1 MSTKTVDSIT
11 PGQCKAARALLEL
24 TQSELA
30 DAATLGLSTIV
41 DFEKKRRQVS
51 VAAIQAIRDALAARG
66 VEFIDENGGGPG
78 VRLRKRHQKKG

>member
-1 MSTKTVDSIT
+1 MSTKIVDTIT

-30 DAATLGLSTIV
+30 DAAKLGLSTIV
-41 DFEKKRRQVS
+41 DFEKRRRQVS
-51 VAAIQAIRDALAARG
+51 VIAIQAIRNALAARG

-78 VRLRKRHQKKG
+78 VRLRRRQPKKQ